1 MYSLN
6 QFTHMSLLIFYFAL
20 FHKFEIFFLPES
32 FSCPCNLKISHQG
45 RFYSWKWKC
54 FKIFQTETIET
65 ASLQFFFLKI
75 FLNQCSYH
83 IYRTLIIW
91 FIKKFG
97 FFFKIQKQFIC
108 IHNKLKHELKISHMP
123 LIVGYKLISAS
134 SYHSRSTLFNI
145 IIKIRKL
152 KI

>member
-20 FHKFEIFFLPES
+20 FHKFENFFLPES

-75 FLNQCSYH
+75 FLNQCSFH

-91 FIKKFG
+91 FIKNFG
-97 FFFKIQKQFIC
+97 KQFIC